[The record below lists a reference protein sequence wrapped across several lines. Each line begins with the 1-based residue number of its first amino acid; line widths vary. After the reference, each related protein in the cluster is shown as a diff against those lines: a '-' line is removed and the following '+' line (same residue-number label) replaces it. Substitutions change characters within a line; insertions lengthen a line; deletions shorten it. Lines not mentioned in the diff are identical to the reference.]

1 MYKLAKDLKTG
12 DFIYIVNINKHT
24 IKKIEIIVDKVRTN
38 DKKIE
43 VYYLEKKNFGITW
56 YNNKRFVV
64 FTKTSSNTLDR
75 QYVFTTYEE
84 ALEWSLYEA
93 QRILQE
99 FKNLPK
105 TLND

>member
-12 DFIYIVNINKHT
+12 DFIYIVNISKHT
-24 IKKIEIIVDKVRTN
+24 IKKIEIIVDKVTTN

-43 VYYLEKKNFGITW
+43 VYYIQKTDFG
-56 YNNKRFVV
+56 YRYFENKRFVV
-64 FTKTSSNTLDR
+64 FTKKSSNTLDR
-75 QYVFTTYEE
+75 DYVFTTYEE

-105 TLND
+105 TL